1 MLRRPLVALSLAL
14 VLTLVCASS
23 ALAAPGGIGPPGP
36 ETNSGSAINEIYWVV
51 FAICAIVFVAVESAL
66 VLFVIRF
73 RRRRDTPEEA
83 EGPQIHGNTRLEI
96 IWTIIPALMLVGI
109 AVYTF
114 ARIPAV
120 QANAKGNEEL
130 RIQVDAHQFYW
141 QYTYPNGAISYDHLR
156 LPVGKTVALEI
167 RTSDVNHSWW
177 VPALTGKMD
186 AIAGQTNVLRFKPKH
201 TGTWEGECAEL
212 CGVQH
217 AVMYTEVT
225 VLEQGAYD
233 AWVQQEAGLS
243 ARELGKQ
250 AFQTVCAKCHG
261 LQGQGDVG
269 PAIAGNGTL
278 TNRAGLV
285 TLLTEG
291 QNTTQF
297 AGYMPPVGL
306 GWSRQQYDALIAYLK
321 ATPALS
327 AQGPAQSG
335 G

>member
-1 MLRRPLVALSLAL
+1 MPRRPLVALSLAL

-23 ALAAPGGIGPPGP
+23 AVAAPGGIGPPAP
-36 ETNSGSAINEIYWVV
+36 ETDSGGAINEIYWVV
-51 FAICAIVFVAVESAL
+51 FTICAIVFVAVESAL
-66 VLFVIRF
+66 VLFIIRF
-73 RRRRDTPEEA
+73 RRRRGTPEEA

-114 ARIPAV
+114 TRIPAV
-120 QANAKGNEEL
+120 QANAKANEEL
-130 RIQVDAHQFYW
+130 RIRVDAHQFYW
-141 QYTYPNGAISYDHLR
+141 QYTYPNGAISYDRLR

-186 AIAGQTNVLRFKPKH
+186 AIAGQTNVLRFKPKN

-212 CGVQH
+212 CGTQH
-217 AVMYTEVT
+217 AVMYTQVS

-233 AWVQQEAGLS
+233 AWVQREAGLS

-269 PAIAGNGTL
+269 PAISGNGTL
-278 TNRAGLV
+278 TNFKSLQ
-285 TLLTEG
+285 TLLMEG
-291 QNTTQF
+291 QDTSQF
-297 AGYMPPVGL
+297 EGYMPPVGA
-306 GWSRQQYDALIAYLK
+306 GWSDRQISALITYLK
-321 ATPALS
+321 STPALS
-327 AQGPAQSG
+327 AQGAQSG